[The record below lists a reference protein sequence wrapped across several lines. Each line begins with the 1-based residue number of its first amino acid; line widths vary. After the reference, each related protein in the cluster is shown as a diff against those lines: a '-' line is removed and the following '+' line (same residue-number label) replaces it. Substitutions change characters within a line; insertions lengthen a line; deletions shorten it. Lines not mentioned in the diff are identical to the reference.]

1 MVHKL
6 STLRYKKY
14 IYLNKYMEVKLID
27 IENEFNNLETKNIS
41 LYMKNIKQINKNLS
55 KMELTLTNLLKNA
68 DNDADNDDDNDEI
81 STEDISEIDIDK
93 SLEDYSTLLNT
104 INDDT
109 LTNKTIEELVVLLNK
124 VEQAG
129 KNIEFYQNSKNELNI
144 IQVKN

>member
-6 STLRYKKY
+6 NTLRYKKY
-14 IYLNKYMEVKLID
+14 IYLNKYMEAKLID

-68 DNDADNDDDNDEI
+68 DNDDDADNDEI